1 VKNEQESISRCGYKG
16 DRIKKAGCWEIID
29 GISQVI
35 PKVVGSGEKVS
46 LVGFGTFYVTERKA
60 RNGRNPRTGKT
71 INIPA
76 RKLPKFRAGKNLKN
90 SVE

>member
-1 VKNEQESISRCGYKG
+1 MN
-16 DRIKKAGCWEIID
+16 KKALVDAVTKETELKKQDVREIID

-76 RKLPKFRAGKNLKN
+76 RKLPKFRAGKNLKD